1 MKDCAICRGIAEST
15 KNDTGEHIF
24 QDDQWLIRHASETNI
39 LGYLILESRR
49 HFLDLSFADESELQS
64 YATLLARAISA
75 VRTVIKPERVYTFT
89 LSEAVP
95 HFHVHI
101 IPRTDAIPRNYRG
114 RGILSYPLTPSAD
127 PALKAETSSLIKRAF
142 QRIS

>member
-1 MKDCAICRGIAEST
+1 VQERDCAICRGINTA
-15 KNDTGEHIF
+15 EHIF
-24 QDDQWLIRHASETNI
+24 QDDNWLIRHSSETNI

-49 HFLDLSFADESELQS
+49 HFLDLSFANESELQS

-95 HFHVHI
+95 HYHVHI

-114 RGILSYPLTPSAD
+114 RGILSYPLSPTAD
-127 PALKAETSSLIKRAF
+127 PSLRAETEDLIKRAF
-142 QRIS
+142 NRIS